1 MWIVGVLL
9 MTLGM
14 ACAVLGCTFFGLTNL
29 FFVGAVAAE
38 LARDPMRRRKAE
50 AHL

>member
-14 ACAVLGCTFFGLTNL
+14 ACAVLGCTYFGLTNL
-29 FFVGAVAAE
+29 FFVGAVAIE
-38 LARDPMRRRKAE
+38 LARGSALHRKPL
-50 AHL
+50 AHH

>member
-9 MTLGM
+9 MTMGM
-14 ACAVLGCTFFGLTNL
+14 ACALLGFTLFGLTNL
-29 FFVGAVAAE
+29 FFVGAVAIE
-38 LARDPMRRRKAE
+38 LVRVPAGHRKSP